1 MSWLPLSGTGASKQT
16 PQRRR
21 LSCQAGS
28 VDKNDTVAAGEQK
41 ASEVKEQVSEKQGP
55 PLLTIIAGII
65 VAALVIWGVWS
76 LISAILGIFFH

>member
-1 MSWLPLSGTGASKQT
+1 MSWLPFSGTGASKQT

-41 ASEVKEQVSEKQGP
+41 ASVKEQVSEKQGP